1 VRNLGL
7 FALAAVFEIA
17 GCFAFW
23 LWLRRGISPF
33 VAALGIVSLVAFAVV
48 LTRTDSAFAG
58 SLWGPA
64 CEDTARF
71 EEAATGIAIIAIGD
85 SLRKGQQ
92 EENPVRSLPDG
103 RLQHSQS
110 PTGSALVVRYHD
122 GHKRRRAQQRRVGAC
137 DGN

>member
-1 VRNLGL
+1 MRNLGL

-103 RLQHSQS
+103 
-110 PTGSALVVRYHD
+110 TASALAVANRLSAGRAV
-122 GHKRRRAQQRRVGAC
+122 RRRSQAPSRSAATC
-137 DGN
+137 WCM